1 MNIYLQTYML
11 ASRQPLHPLYKTVMQ
26 WFSAIARFEEK
37 LDDWTDAPAGAI
49 YKTVSAEG
57 TVDYW
62 DDEPF
67 VKYDMWNSG
76 TGPFYNTMW
85 KLEYGRLDVP
95 LGYDWRLAKRS
106 KPELTPETTVV

>member
-67 VKYDMWNSG
+67 VSKDIWNSE
-76 TGPFYNTMW
+76 TGCFYNTMW
-85 KLEYGRLDVP
+85 KAEYGTLEIP

-106 KPELTPETTVV
+106 RKENA